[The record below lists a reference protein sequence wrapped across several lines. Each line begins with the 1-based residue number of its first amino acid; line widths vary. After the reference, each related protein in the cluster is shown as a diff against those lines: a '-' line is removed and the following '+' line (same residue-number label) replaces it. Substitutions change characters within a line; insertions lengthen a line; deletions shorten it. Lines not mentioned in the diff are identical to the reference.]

1 MRESGYD
8 ISFRFGPFSGSTHH
22 FAGVDLNRLLY
33 KEEKDLEQIATVIG
47 KGDEARQWAQKAQL
61 RRDAMN
67 RLMWDDQK
75 GMYFDYDFTRSRRSD
90 YVFVTT
96 FHALWAGLVSPQQ
109 AQRMRQ
115 NLGMFEQ
122 PGGLVTSRNQSKVQW
137 DYPWGWA
144 PNQLIGMEG
153 LRRYGFAD
161 DANRVALKFM
171 GTVLENFRREGN
183 IREKYNVVTRSSEAE
198 IQAGYKQNVIG
209 FGWTNGT
216 FLEMLHQ
223 VPREMVSHLGE
234 QAASAAA
241 SKR

>member
-1 MRESGYD
+1 
-8 ISFRFGPFSGSTHH
+8 
-22 FAGVDLNRLLY
+22 
-33 KEEKDLEQIATVIG
+33 
-47 KGDEARQWAQKAQL
+47 
-61 RRDAMN
+61 
-67 RLMWDDQK
+67 
-75 GMYFDYDFTRSRRSD
+75 
-90 YVFVTT
+90 
-96 FHALWAGLVSPQQ
+96 
-109 AQRMRQ
+109 MRQ
-115 NLGMFEQ
+115 NLGIFEQ
-122 PGGLVTSRNQSKVQW
+122 PGGLVTSRNDSKVQW